1 MPAIVPKVSKV
12 TTFIREPT
20 WVSPV
25 AGLEQHVYTPE
36 EREAFV
42 KRPGFLT
49 EYRRGIESGMN
60 SQFPVFLRNS
70 EGQKQTRAYMAEQ
83 MKDKLQNPN
92 LEEVLI
98 PDWSVGCRRI
108 TPGVGYLEAL
118 GHEKVKVVYGEIT
131 EITERG
137 CICEDGKEYPVDI
150 LICATGFDT
159 SFRPRFPIIGPNGN
173 NLQDEWEVEPQSYL
187 GIAAAG
193 IPNYLTFLGPNSPIG
208 NGPVLCAVGR
218 STIRPTCP
226 RRGLTCSQRPK
237 QTTC

>member
-1 MPAIVPKVSKV
+1 M
-12 TTFIREPT
+12 
-20 WVSPV
+20 SPV
-25 AGLEQHVYTPE
+25 AGLEQHIYTPE
-36 EREAFV
+36 EREAF
-42 KRPGFLT
+42 KTRPGLLT

-60 SQFPVFLRNS
+60 GQFRIFLQNTA
-70 EGQKQTRAYMAEQ
+70 GQKQTREYMIQQ
-83 MKDKLQNPN
+83 MKEKLHNPD
-92 LEEVLI
+92 LEKVLI

-118 GHEKVKVVYGEIT
+118 GNNKVKVVYGEIT

-137 CICEDGKEYPVDI
+137 CICEDRKEYPVDV

-173 NLQDEWEVEPQSYL
+173 NLQDEWRDEPRSYL

-208 NGPVLCAVGR
+208 NGPVLSAVGR
-218 STIRPTCP
+218 SIVISY
-226 RRGLTCSQRPK
+226 LSQ
-237 QTTC
+237 